1 MKYKLL
7 ILNAIAVLTACH
19 RATVPAEYV
28 KSEQLP
34 EIYPDY
40 IDVTVPVNI
49 APLTFEL
56 LPSPAKKADF
66 TQMVARYSF
75 GDEGIVCGGSDLK
88 ACPDIDDWRQL
99 AAKAQGK
106 AIQVEVY
113 AENDVKWT
121 LFKPFNIY
129 VSPDSIDPYISYRL
143 ISPSYVTY
151 EELTLNQR
159 CLENYDE
166 RVIVSNML
174 CSDEVDGQCVN
185 CHNYQQQNPE
195 RFQFHARQK
204 HGGTFVAYDGEYK
217 KVNMKNDS
225 ILSAG
230 VYPSWHPWL
239 KLIAYSTNKT
249 MQSFHTLDINKIEV
263 LDSESDL
270 IVYDIDRNEVMNVEN
285 DPHEFEIFPFWAP
298 DGRYLYYG
306 SAHFE
311 YEADTVNTSETVARS
326 KEIKYSIYRKRFDP
340 DTREFGPREMVFDAA
355 GMGKSATLPRIS
367 PDGRWLM
374 VALGEWGCFHIWHRD
389 ADLWML
395 DLQAFD
401 GFAAQSSPSAESLIA
416 AGILRPCDTLNS
428 DNVESYH
435 TWSSTGRW
443 VIFSSRRTDGVY
455 TRPFIA
461 HIDADGKASKP
472 FELPSADP
480 DFHRQFLK
488 SYNIPEFML
497 GPVKLTPQE
506 IADALKND
514 DIPPVTYTNHLSK

>member
-1 MKYKLL
+1 MKKYFYLTL
-7 ILNAIAVLTACH
+7 IVLLTACH
-19 RATVPAEYV
+19 RSTVPAEYA
-28 KSEQLP
+28 KSDQLP

-56 LPSPAKKADF
+56 MQPAS
-66 TQMVARYSF
+66 QMVARYSID
-75 GDEGIVCGGSDLK
+75 GDEIVCGGSDLK
-88 ACPDIDDWRQL
+88 ACPDIDDWKNL

-106 AIQVEVY
+106 AIKVEVF
-113 AENDVKWT
+113 AENDGKWT
-121 LFKPFNIY
+121 LFKQFQIF

-143 ISPSYVTY
+143 ISPSYVVY
-151 EELTLNQR
+151 EDLTLNQR

-174 CSDEVDGQCVN
+174 CSDEIDGQCVN

-217 KVNMKNDS
+217 KVNMRNDS

-249 MQSFHTLDINKIEV
+249 MQSFHTLDLNKIEV

-270 IVYDIDRNEVMNVEN
+270 IVYDLERNEVMNIEN

-298 DGRYLYYG
+298 DGRTLYYG

-311 YEADTVNTSETVARS
+311 YEADTVSTGETVARY
-326 KEIKYSIYRKRFDP
+326 KEIKYNIYRKSFDP
-340 DTREFGPREMVFDAA
+340 ETREFGPRELVIDAA
-355 GMGKSATLPRIS
+355 SMGKSATLPRIS

-374 VALGEWGCFHIWHRD
+374 VTLGEWGCFHIWHRD
-389 ADLWML
+389 ADLWMF
-395 DLQAFD
+395 DLKENAF
-401 GFAAQSSPSAESLIA
+401 FPLE
-416 AGILRPCDTLNS
+416 TLNS

-443 VIFSSRRTDGVY
+443 VVFSSRRSDGNY

-472 FELPSADP
+472 FELPCADP
-480 DFHRQFLK
+480 DYHRQFMK

-497 GPVKLTPQE
+497 GPVTVAPQQ
-506 IADALKND
+506 IADILKND
-514 DIPPVTYTNHLSK
+514 DIPPVKYVNQLSK